1 MTIAI
6 QRPPAAS
13 TVAALPER
21 IRCDI
26 CGALVIDPD
35 MHLEVCV
42 DHEVAMFAIGRRAG

>member
-1 MTIAI
+1 MTLAI
-6 QRPPAAS
+6 RRQTAAS
-13 TVAALPER
+13 PVAALPER

-35 MHLEVCV
+35 GHLEVCV